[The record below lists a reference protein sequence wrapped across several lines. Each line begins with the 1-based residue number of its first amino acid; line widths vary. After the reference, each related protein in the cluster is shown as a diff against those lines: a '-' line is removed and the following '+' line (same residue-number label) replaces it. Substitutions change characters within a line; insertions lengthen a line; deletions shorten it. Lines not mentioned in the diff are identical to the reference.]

1 MKIVIEGDPHP
12 MARPRVVNGHV
23 YYLSRDIEW
32 RELIRWT
39 CAKAMAKREPY
50 DCALKVKAKFY
61 RAQRPTIKQYGDV
74 DNLLKGLFDGMTGI
88 VFKDDSQI
96 VTVVATK
103 YQDKE
108 KPRCEVEVIPL
119 HNHTRAALPTDCA

>member
-12 MARPRVVNGHV
+12 MARPRAVQGHV

-39 CAKAMAKREPY
+39 CLQAMARREPF
-50 DCALKVKAKFY
+50 DCPLKVKVKFY
-61 RAQRPTIKQYGDV
+61 RKLKPTSKNFGDC
-74 DNLLKGLFDGMTGI
+74 DNLLKGLFDGMNGI

-96 VTVVATK
+96 VKAIAEK
-103 YQDKE
+103 LQDKE
-108 KPRCEVEVIPL
+108 KPRCEVEIIPL
-119 HNHTRAALPTDCA
+119 RGQN